1 MKPALEMNFNFKDR
15 ADAGRQIVNTFRTE
29 VSSFDLLIVV
39 LPAAAEIALAFAT
52 ETQTPMRD
60 LVIGRSATGVV
71 IPRLT
76 NVSGLNVAVIDD
88 GVETGTTAIAIGAML
103 RAELVS
109 SATLIVPV
117 CPQLVVPNLL
127 AVYDT
132 VHTVVSPLEP
142 ESLRLHYEVN

>member
-1 MKPALEMNFNFKDR
+1 MKPALVMNFNFTDR

-29 VSSFDLLIVV
+29 ISSFDLLIVV

-60 LVIGRSATGVV
+60 LVIGRSTNGVV
-71 IPRLT
+71 IPRVT

-103 RAELVS
+103 RAESVRA
-109 SATLIVPV
+109 ATLIVPV
-117 CPQLVVPNLL
+117 CPKLVVPNLL
-127 AVYDT
+127 SVYDT
-132 VHTVVSPLEP
+132 VHTVISPLDP
-142 ESLRLHYEVN
+142 ESLRQHYEIN